1 MPYYS
6 NSDIER
12 LNAVEIRQVLE
23 KVGIEYNARSKK
35 YRCPSPM
42 HEDRHPSMSVKNN
55 HWKCFSCGAG
65 GNVISLVM
73 TVYGIDFQNACQWVA
88 SNFNISIGNRIIRT
102 KKYTAKKKQPS
113 IVKELTEQTTGDAEV
128 LQYILNS
135 AALSRQAQEF
145 LFTERRFSEEVVR
158 SMQLGSISDSTRF
171 VRFLKHGFPIERLL
185 KEKILYSNVY
195 GASSI
200 WTAPCIL
207 FPFYD
212 IDGKLINIVSRR
224 LDECE
229 PKDKFRSVAGVNTI
243 PYNLPI
249 LKTLKQG
256 ETLCIMEGLTDTIAA
271 LSNGWKAIGL
281 HGCTN
286 RLVDYRDLIK
296 PFHLVY
302 YHDNDDA
309 GRKSFAQR
317 QEELKQYFIP
327 LDEGMIDKHY
337 KDFSAYYAANRT

>member
-1 MPYYS
+1 MTHYS
-6 NSDIER
+6 DSDIKR
-12 LNAVEIRQVLE
+12 LNEVDIRKVLE
-23 KVGIEYNARSKK
+23 KVGIEYSARAKR
-35 YRCPSPM
+35 YRCPSPI
-42 HEDRHPSMSVKNN
+42 HEDRHPSMSVKDNR
-55 HWKCFSCGAG
+55 WKCFSCGAG
-65 GNVISLVM
+65 GNVISLIM
-73 TVYGIDFQNACQWVA
+73 TVYGIDFPAACQWVA
-88 SNFNISIGNRIIRT
+88 ANFNISIGNRNVRA
-102 KKYTAKKKQPS
+102 KKYNIKKIS
-113 IVKELTEQTTGDAEV
+113 TTGEKAPIEQIIGDTEV
-128 LQYILNS
+128 LQHIVNN
-135 AALSRQAQEF
+135 AALSPLAQEF
-145 LFTERRFSEEVVR
+145 LYAERRFSEDVVR
-158 SMQLGSISDSTRF
+158 SMRLGSISNPFHF
-171 VRFLKHGFPIERLL
+171 VRFLQQRFPVERLL
-185 KEKILYSNVY
+185 KNRILYSNVC
-195 GASSI
+195 GISSI

-337 KDFSAYYAANRT
+337 KDFSAYYAANRA

>member
-6 NSDIER
+6 DSDIER
-12 LNAVEIRQVLE
+12 LNAVDIRQVLE
-23 KVGIEYNARSKK
+23 KVGIEYKARSKK
-35 YRCPSPM
+35 YRCPSPT
-42 HEDRHPSMSVKNN
+42 HEDKHPSMSVKNN

-73 TVYGIDFQNACQWVA
+73 TVYGIDFPEACQWVA
-88 SNFNISIGNRIIRT
+88 SNFNVNIGNRNVRARKHTVKKIRT
-102 KKYTAKKKQPS
+102 AS
-113 IVKELTEQTTGDAEV
+113 ENVLIERTTGDTEV
-128 LQYILNS
+128 LQYIVNN
-135 AALSRQAQEF
+135 AGLSPQAQDF
-145 LFTERRFSEEVVR
+145 LVTERKFSKETVQG
-158 SMQLGSISDSTRF
+158 MHLGSINNDDLF
-171 VRFLKHGFPIERLL
+171 IRFLLKELPIERLL
-185 KEKILYSNVY
+185 KSNILYSGVY
-195 GASSI
+195 GTYSI

-224 LDECE
+224 IDKCE

-249 LKTLKQG
+249 LKTMKKG
-256 ETLCIMEGLTDTIAA
+256 DILCIMEGLTDTIAA

-286 RLVDYRDLIK
+286 RLVEYHELIES
-296 PFHLVY
+296 FHLVY

-309 GRKSFAQR
+309 GRESYAKR
-317 QEELKQYFIP
+317 KEELKQYFIP
-327 LDEGMIDKHY
+327 LDEGVIDKHY
-337 KDFSAYYAANRT
+337 KDFSAYYAANRA